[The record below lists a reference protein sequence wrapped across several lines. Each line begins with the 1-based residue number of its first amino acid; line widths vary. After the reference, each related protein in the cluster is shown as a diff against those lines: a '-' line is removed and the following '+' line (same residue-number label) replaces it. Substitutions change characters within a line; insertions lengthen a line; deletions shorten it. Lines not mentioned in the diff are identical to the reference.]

1 MKKYIL
7 FFFLLASAWADPK
20 IKVVATFSILSDL
33 VRQVGGDRVEVASLV
48 GEDQD
53 PHMYEPKPSDIK
65 KITDADLVFIN
76 GLGFEGWLKRLIES
90 SDYKGE
96 LIVVSDAVHPRLVF
110 EGTLIRDPHA
120 WHSIPNAKIYVTN
133 ILEALKKLDPASQD
147 YYEKRARTYLS
158 SLTKLDQSI
167 REEIDQI
174 PPQRR
179 KIITAHDAFGYFGN
193 TYGVEFLAPKGIST
207 ETEAKVQNVVDLI
220 KKIRKYK
227 IKTVFIENIA
237 DPKLLKQIAQE
248 GGATLGGTLYSDALS
263 SKDGPAP
270 TYLEMM
276 RYNVDLLLS
285 SMQQYP

>member
-1 MKKYIL
+1 MKKFIWL
-7 FFFLLASAWADPK
+7 FLFLASAWADPK

-33 VRQVGGDRVEVASLV
+33 VQQVGGDRVDVISLV

-65 KITDADLVFIN
+65 KITNADLVFIN
-76 GLGFEGWLKRLIES
+76 GLGFEGWLQRLIES
-90 SDYKGE
+90 SSYKGD

-120 WHSIPNAKIYVTN
+120 WHSIPNTKIYVTN
-133 ILEALKKLDPASQD
+133 ILEALKKLDPDSQD
-147 YYEKRARTYLS
+147 YYEKRALAYLNT
-158 SLTKLDQSI
+158 LTKLDQSI
-167 REEIDQI
+167 REEIDKI

-220 KKIRKYK
+220 KKIKLYK

-248 GGATLGGTLYSDALS
+248 GGAKLGGTLYSDALS

-276 RYNVDLLLS
+276 KYNVDLLLK

>member
-1 MKKYIL
+1 MKKFVL
-7 FFFLLASAWADPK
+7 FFFFLISAWAEPK
-20 IKVVATFSILSDL
+20 LKVVTTFSILADL
-33 VRQVGGDRVEVASLV
+33 VEQVGGDRVEVVSLV

-76 GLGFEGWLKRLIES
+76 GLGFEGWLHRLIKS
-90 SDYKGE
+90 SNYKGD
-96 LIVVSDAVHPRLVF
+96 LIIVSDAVHPRLVF

-133 ILEALKKLDPASQD
+133 ILEALKKRDPASKN
-147 YYEKRARTYLS
+147 YYEARAQAYTGT
-158 SLTKLDQSI
+158 LTNLDHTI
-167 REEIDQI
+167 REEIDKI

-237 DPKLLKQIAQE
+237 DPKLLRQIAKE

-263 SKDGPAP
+263 SKEGPAG
-270 TYLEMM
+270 TYLKMM
-276 RYNVDLLLS
+276 NYNFGLLLKA
-285 SMQQYP
+285 MKQYP

>member
-1 MKKYIL
+1 MKKFIL
-7 FFFLLASAWADPK
+7 FFLLLTPVWADPK
-20 IKVVATFSILSDL
+20 IKAVATFSILADL
-33 VRQVGGDRVEVASLV
+33 VQQVGGDRIEVVSLV
-48 GEDQD
+48 GENQD

-76 GLGFEGWLKRLIES
+76 GLGFEGWLQRLIES
-90 SDYKGE
+90 SNYKRE

-133 ILEALKKLDPASQD
+133 ILEALKKVDPASEN
-147 YYEKRARTYLS
+147 YYEKRANAYLS
-158 SLTKLDQSI
+158 ELTKLDRYV

-174 PPQRR
+174 PPQKR

-193 TYGVEFLAPKGIST
+193 TYGIEFLAPKGIST

-220 KKIRKYK
+220 KKIKKYN

-248 GGATLGGTLYSDALS
+248 GGATLGGTLYSDSLS

-270 TYLEMM
+270 TYLEMI
-276 RYNVDLLLS
+276 RYNVNLLLK
-285 SMQQYP
+285 SMQ